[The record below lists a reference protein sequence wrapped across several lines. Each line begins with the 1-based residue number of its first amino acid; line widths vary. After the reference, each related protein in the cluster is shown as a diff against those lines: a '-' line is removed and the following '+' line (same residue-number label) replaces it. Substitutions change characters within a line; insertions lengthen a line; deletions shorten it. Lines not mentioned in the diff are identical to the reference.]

1 MTAKTSVKNVGWALT
16 RVACL
21 TLAAFILQS
30 AVLAQT
36 GEVSLRGQV
45 TDQSGAAIPAV
56 TVTVEGPGGFSRDAK
71 TGADGRY
78 SFSDLAAGSYTL
90 RIHVRGFADFEK
102 SGISILRGQPQTL
115 DVQLIV
121 IMEEQK
127 VTVQGEGA
135 AEVSVSSS
143 GNAGALVLS
152 SAEDLQALSDDPTEL
167 QADLQALA
175 GPSAGPSGGSI
186 FVNGFSGGSL
196 PAKESIREIRINQN
210 PFSPEYD
217 KLGYGRIEIFTKPG
231 TEKFHGTADFNIADR
246 VWNSRNPYSTEKAP
260 FLLQEYEGNLGGPL
274 TKHSSF
280 SFEYQRNMVDNGSIV
295 NAVTL
300 NPQTLATAPFNEVH
314 TTPQRFTRLNPRV
327 DYQLNDKNTLVLAYD
342 FTHSDIRD
350 AGIGAFDLISRGY
363 HVQYTDQTFQLTET
377 ALLGGIVNETRFQYY
392 RTAMQTLANDLSPET
407 HVLGSFN
414 GGGSQNGHSYDT
426 WNDFELQN
434 YTSMIHENH
443 TWRFGVRL
451 RAQLDNSIARQDFN
465 GVFTFDGGLAPELDA
480 TNQPVLDNSGQPVL
494 LSIKS
499 IERYRRTLLFQQLG
513 YSPAQIRKLGGGSA
527 QFSIDMGTPGLAAH
541 QIDLAVFG
549 GDEWAI
555 RPNLTLNF
563 GLRYETQSNIH
574 DWRDFAPRLAV
585 AWAPGGGKRSSTA
598 KTVLRAGFGMFYDR
612 FALSDI
618 LTAERYNGVLQQQWV
633 VVNPDFFPNI
643 PLPNALPG
651 LGYQAIQ
658 RLSSV
663 ARAPYV
669 LQSAVAVERQL
680 TKSTTIALTY
690 TNTHGLHQF
699 RSEDINPP
707 LPGTFDPNVPGSG
720 VFPLGHPG
728 PVFQMGSSGI
738 YNQNQLIANVNTKLN
753 GGLSLFGFYV
763 LNRAMSNT
771 DGVSTFPANP
781 FDFTGEYGPASN
793 DVHHRATIG
802 GSINTKWNF
811 RISPFVVIQ
820 SGAPFDITTGSDL
833 YGTTLFNSRP
843 GIATDPSKPGVIQT
857 AYGLLDPNPSPG
869 EQILHRNYGRGPALI
884 RVNLRIGKAIGFG
897 SETKRSAEKG
907 PTIGAGTGSA
917 AQASGRGIGSILGA
931 PKAPRRYNLILS
943 VSIQNLLNHTN
954 PGPIIGDITS
964 PLFGFANQ
972 TAGGP
977 NGEGFFETANNR
989 RMELQARFTF

>member
-1 MTAKTSVKNVGWALT
+1 MPTMKNFGGI
-16 RVACL
+16 VARL
-21 TLAAFILQS
+21 SWLALAAFILQS

-45 TDQSGAAIPAV
+45 TDQSGAVVPAV
-56 TVTVEGPGGFSRDAK
+56 TVRVEGPAGVSREAK
-71 TGADGRY
+71 TGTDGRFT
-78 SFSDLAAGSYTL
+78 FSDLPAGSYTL

-102 SGISILRGQPQTL
+102 SGISVLRGQPQTV
-115 DVQLIV
+115 DAQLVV

-135 AEVSVSSS
+135 AEVSVGSSS
-143 GNAGALVLS
+143 NAGALVLA

-175 GPSAGPSGGSI
+175 GPSAGPSGGTI

-231 TEKFHGTADFNIADR
+231 TEKFHGTADFNIADQ
-246 VWNSRNPYSTEKAP
+246 VWNSRNPYSTQKAP
-260 FLLQEYEGNLGGPL
+260 FLLQEYEGNLGGPI
-274 TKHSSF
+274 TKRSSF
-280 SFEYQRNMVDNGSIV
+280 AFEYQRNMVDNGSIV

-300 NPQTLATAPFNEVH
+300 DPQTLTTVPFNELH

-327 DYQLNDKNTLVLAYD
+327 DYRLDDKNTLVLAYD
-342 FTHSDIRD
+342 FTHSNIQD

-377 ALLGGIVNETRFQYY
+377 AVLGRTVNETRFQYY
-392 RTAMQTLANDLSPET
+392 RTAMETLANDLSPEI

-414 GGGSQNGHSYDT
+414 NGGSQNGHSYDT
-426 WNDFELQN
+426 WNDFEVQN
-434 YTSMIHENH
+434 YTSMIRNNH
-443 TWRFGVRL
+443 TWRFGVRV
-451 RAQLDNSIARQDFN
+451 RAQFDYSVARQNFN
-465 GVFTFDGGLAPELDA
+465 GVFTFAGGLAPVLDA
-480 TNQPVLDNSGQPVL
+480 NNQPVLNNSGKPVL
-494 LSIKS
+494 SSITS
-499 IERYRRTLLFQQLG
+499 IERYRRTRRFLQLG
-513 YSPAQIRKLGGGSA
+513 YSTAQILARGGGET
-527 QFSIDMGTPGLAAH
+527 QFSIDTGTPGLVARQA
-541 QIDLAVFG
+541 DVAVFA

-555 RPNLTLNF
+555 HTNLTLNF
-563 GLRYETQSNIH
+563 GLRYEVQSNIH
-574 DWRDFAPRLAV
+574 DWRDFASRLAV
-585 AWAPGGGKRSSTA
+585 AWAPGGRNSRSRA

-612 FALSDI
+612 FGLSDI
-618 LTAERYNGVLQQQWV
+618 LTAERYNGVVQQQHV
-633 VVNPDFFPNI
+633 VLNQDFFPNA
-643 PLPNALPG
+643 PAPGTLAG
-651 LGYQAIQ
+651 LGYQSIE

-669 LQSAVAVERQL
+669 LQSAVAVEHQL
-680 TKSTTIALTY
+680 TSSTTIALTY

-707 LPGTFDPNVPGSG
+707 LPGTFDPSVPGSG
-720 VFPLGHPG
+720 VFPLGQAG
-728 PVFQMGSSGI
+728 PVFLMESSGI
-738 YNQNQLIANVNTKLN
+738 YNQNQLIANVNMRLN
-753 GGLSLFGFYV
+753 RGLSLFGFYV
-763 LNRAMSNT
+763 LNQALSNT
-771 DGVSTFPANP
+771 DGINTFPANP
-781 FDFTGEYGPASN
+781 FDFSGEYGPASN
-793 DVHHRATIG
+793 DVRHRTTVG
-802 GSINTKWNF
+802 GSLNTKWNV

-843 GIATDPSKPGVIQT
+843 GIATDPTRPGVIQT

-869 EQILHRNYGRGPALI
+869 EQILHRNFGRGPALI
-884 RVNLRIGKAIGFG
+884 RVNLRVGKAIGFG

-907 PTIGAGTGSA
+907 PTIGGGAGTA
-917 AQASGRGIGSILGA
+917 AQASGRGLGSILGA
-931 PKAPRRYNLILS
+931 PKASRRYNLIFS

-972 TAGGP
+972 SAGGP

-989 RMELQARFTF
+989 RLEAQMRFTF